1 MNSYNEMLKA
11 EIKDFRELGHKFLN
25 KEISVGDFKGVS
37 GGMGVYAQR
46 GGQNFMIRLRTPS
59 GVIPLKHIKLISSFV
74 DKYNIKQLHLTTRQA
89 VQLHDLGI
97 DDVCDIM
104 ETSIDNGL
112 YTRGGG
118 GNFPRNVSLSVMSG
132 VEKDEYFDVTKFALK
147 TGEYLMSQITTY
159 KLPRKLKIAFS
170 SSDNDNAN
178 ATLNDLGF
186 MATVKDGKPYFRLFI
201 AGGLGGNP
209 AVSLHYDKLVEP
221 KDILYHVEAMTQLF
235 IAEGDYKNKAKA
247 RTRYI
252 PRRMGVE
259 AFFECYE
266 KHLAT
271 VKAERN
277 LDIDIPIVLSETLKN
292 YSHKLSET
300 PCLLHQ
306 RQNNLYTVVIHP
318 INGQLPRKDF
328 ENIVAFLEK
337 HNLDEVRISM
347 NEDMYVRNLNE
358 EQATELLNI
367 TENIR
372 MKSKLEQSV
381 SCIGVPTCQMGIEQS
396 QKLLCNILEYLKEN
410 NTCDKYLPA
419 IHISGCQNSC
429 SRHQI
434 NEIGFA
440 GGKRKVGDNL
450 EDVFDLY
457 VGGIFS
463 REKTELGRKVGTMI
477 MRDIPK
483 FINDLANE
491 LNKNE
496 MSFRKYLTE
505 KENEFNEI
513 VKPYLI

>member
-59 GVIPLKHIKLISSFV
+59 GVIPLKHMKLISSFV

-170 SSDNDNAN
+170 SSDNDSAN

-358 EQATELLNI
+358 EQATELLNL